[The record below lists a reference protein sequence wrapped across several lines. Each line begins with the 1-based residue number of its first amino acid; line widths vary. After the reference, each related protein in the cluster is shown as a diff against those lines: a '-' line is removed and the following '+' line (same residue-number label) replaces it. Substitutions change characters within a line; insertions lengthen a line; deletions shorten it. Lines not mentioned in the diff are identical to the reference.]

1 MTITYFPPSPTIINN
16 YSTASAPWNWQV
28 ARGLVSG
35 ATSVNIFASSDNVKT
50 IASMGGEQVL
60 WQYTGTTPY
69 VFPTSAQQMNM
80 VSTSA
85 TDTGT
90 ARVVINGLD
99 TNWNAISETITLNG
113 TTDVV
118 TVNSYLRIN
127 SIIMTTPATGQTSN
141 VGIVTLKNT
150 ANTVTYASIPTGD
163 GRSFMS
169 LYSVPAGFTL
179 YVSNINAY
187 SGNAAGGSAYV
198 LYRARTT
205 NNNVTPANTI
215 TALST
220 TFEGNYQV
228 LRTNPFP
235 YTQKS
240 DVQWQFAV
248 NNGTHSVGLILE
260 GILISNT
267 AS

>member
-1 MTITYFPPSPTIINN
+1 MSITYFPPIAG
-16 YSTASAPWNWQV
+16 STASSSSAPWNIQV
-28 ARGLVSG
+28 ARGLVPG
-35 ATSVNIFASSDNVKT
+35 CTSVNIFASSDSVKT
-50 IASMGGEQVL
+50 IASAGDLQTL
-60 WQYTGTTPY
+60 WQYTGTTAY
-69 VFPTSAQQMNM
+69 AFPAAAAQMHL
-80 VSTSA
+80 VSSSA

-90 ARVVINGLD
+90 AAVLINGLD
-99 TNWNAISETITLNG
+99 SSWNAISETLSLNG
-113 TTDVV
+113 TTVV
-118 TVNSYLRIN
+118 TTVNSYLRIN

-141 VGIVTLKNT
+141 VGIITLKNL
-150 ANTVTYASIPTGD
+150 ANTITYASIQVGD

-169 LYSVPAGFTL
+169 LYSVPSGYTL
-179 YVSNINAY
+179 YVQNINTY
-187 SGNAAGGSAYV
+187 SGDAAGGSAYV
-198 LYRARTT
+198 LYRARTA

-220 TFEGNYQV
+220 TFAGNYQV

-260 GILISNT
+260 AILISNT
-267 AS
+267 AA